1 MILSQLQRVGKTLAE
16 EQKLDS
22 VLCFEHVL
30 ITWSV
35 TLLFFFV
42 DYLDRDID
50 TQIYESKRFVILS
63 NPCKFFYD
71 PYKIMVISKSQ
82 PQYTTFF

>member
-35 TLLFFFV
+35 TLLFFLLIISIVTSTPRFMKA
-42 DYLDRDID
+42 RD
-50 TQIYESKRFVILS
+50 L
-63 NPCKFFYD
+63 
-71 PYKIMVISKSQ
+71 
-82 PQYTTFF
+82 